1 MSMVRAIAV
10 VIPDPRDGA
19 LLLAV
24 RRPDDDAELP
34 GIWGLPATTVRPN
47 ESDADAAARL
57 GAAKLGSTL
66 TLGVMLGEG
75 TQARAG
81 HELSMTLYATTLG
94 VPEPSL
100 PVNAG
105 GDGSTYYDGWRW
117 APVSALSD
125 GAKRGSLCCSLALQ
139 AYGAGAQSG
148 RAPSG
153 RGR

>member
-24 RRPDDDAELP
+24 RRPDNDEELP

-57 GAAKLGSTL
+57 GEAKLGSTL
-66 TLGVMLGEG
+66 TLGATLGEG
-75 TQARAG
+75 TQDRASD
-81 HELSMTLYATTLG
+81 ELSMTLYAAALG
-94 VPEPSL
+94 TPEPSL

-117 APVSALSD
+117 APVSALVE
-125 GAKRGSLCCSLALQ
+125 GAERGSLCCALALRSH
-139 AYGAGAQSG
+139 GA
-148 RAPSG
+148 RA
-153 RGR
+153 R

>member
-24 RRPDDDAELP
+24 RRPDDDDELP

-57 GAAKLGSTL
+57 GMAKLGSTL
-66 TLGVMLGEG
+66 TLGAALGEG
-75 TQARAG
+75 TQARSD
-81 HELSMTLYATTLG
+81 HELSMTLYAAALNA
-94 VPEPSL
+94 PEPSL

-117 APVSALSD
+117 APVPALAD
-125 GAKRGSLCCSLALQ
+125 GAERGSLCCSLALQ
-139 AYGAGAQSG
+139 AYGT
-148 RAPSG
+148 RA
-153 RGR
+153 R